1 MYGKYR
7 KWFLPA
13 LLASLFGCQQAE
25 TVSPS
30 ETDATREP
38 ASLVLT
44 TDISALITPSGTR
57 TINADD
63 NTIHHVTLFLIDY
76 LEDRLVAYRNIYPD
90 PKATLYSYND
100 VDTENGFVD
109 EATGQIDPD
118 LTSGKII
125 RVTFDYN
132 SPKHG
137 PAERLTRGTYVLLAV
152 ANFSESDQ
160 FGQSGIAAQI
170 QALIEEFRQ
179 NSDVGLGNFKANYAH
194 FYDLTLKIPDV
205 IENGVSYSPYVRP
218 GDVSIPLSTT
228 QYLHL
233 ISGQNRSSAE
243 LKHTCARVRV
253 DVCNYSDQPLT
264 INDLQ
269 MSNNF
274 TQSNCY
280 LFSRLDH
287 TENYAIENNHR
298 GKGAPV
304 TSSSNALIP
313 FQEGQVLTQ
322 KMGVTTIFD
331 GLIYESRDEVNNYT
345 YTIDVSY
352 GQEDLTRYV
361 LKNNGQPVTSLL
373 EMQNMGPYFLIRH
386 KSGGFLYVKGDQP
399 YATTDSSL
407 TPETV
412 LDNCEGNNNY
422 YNYVWELENAS
433 NGQYYLRNVQ
443 TEDYIGRITSI
454 DGTRLNMVG
463 KEIQTSAAD
472 IFTVRAIASYESGQN
487 RNYFAFRSHYYYN
500 YYNQAYI
507 NVWQGNSDIIAAWSS
522 ADNGSMFDLY
532 PVSRITGLGTR
543 EEVILRTIDKTSG
556 VVSDVHEIQRNDFIR
571 VLVEVS
577 YNPDKGHFEFVVNG
591 WNTIDG
597 EITFN

>member
-57 TINADD
+57 TIDADD

-109 EATGQIDPD
+109 EATGQINPD

-125 RVTFDYN
+125 RVTFNYN

-205 IENGVSYSPYVRP
+205 IENGASYSPYVRP

-322 KMGVTTIFD
+322 NMGVTTIFD

-361 LKNNGQPVTSLL
+361 LKNNGQPISSWSDLQT
-373 EMQNMGPYFLIRH
+373 QGPYFLLKRSDGNSYLYTEND
-386 KSGGFLYVKGDQP
+386 KVYASSGDNTPQQILDQC
-399 YATTDSSL
+399 AAQ
-407 TPETV
+407 
-412 LDNCEGNNNY
+412 NY
-422 YNYVWELENAS
+422 SYSYVWKLEWAN
-433 NGQYYLRNVQ
+433 NGLSYYLRNVF
-443 TEDYIGRITSI
+443 TGKYINRIEISDSSNEEDRLIMV
-454 DGTRLNMVG
+454 DGTGLDNSYTVNLNG
-463 KEIQTSAAD
+463 GYFLFSSDYYQDRYSA
-472 IFTVRAIASYESGQN
+472 N
-487 RNYFAFRSHYYYN
+487 
-500 YYNQAYI
+500 AYI
-507 NVWQGNSDIIAAWSS
+507 NIRADQSNMPVVGWYGNGEWSQF
-522 ADNGSMFDLY
+522 ALY
-532 PVSRITGLGTR
+532 PLEEVTGLGTR
-543 EEVILRTIDKTSG
+543 EEVVLRTIDKTSG

>member
-57 TINADD
+57 TIDADD

-109 EATGQIDPD
+109 EATGQINPD

-218 GDVSIPLSTT
+218 GDVSIPLTTT

-233 ISGQNRSSAE
+233 ISGQNRNSAE

-304 TSSSNALIP
+304 TSSSNALISFP
-313 FQEGQVLTQ
+313 QGLELTQ

-331 GLIYESRDEVNNYT
+331 GLIYESRDETNNYT

-352 GQEDLTRYV
+352 GQEDLTRYE
-361 LKNNGQPVTSLL
+361 LKNNGQPITRWSEL
-373 EMQNMGPYFLIRH
+373 QNEGPYFLLKRSDGNSYLYTEND
-386 KSGGFLYVKGDQP
+386 KVYASSGDNTPQQILDQC
-399 YATTDSSL
+399 AAQ
-407 TPETV
+407 
-412 LDNCEGNNNY
+412 NY
-422 YNYVWELENAS
+422 SYSYVWKLEWAN
-433 NGQYYLRNVQ
+433 NGLSYYLRNVF
-443 TEDYIGRITSI
+443 TGKYINRIEISDSSNEEDRLIMV
-454 DGTRLNMVG
+454 DGTGLDNSYTVNLNG
-463 KEIQTSAAD
+463 
-472 IFTVRAIASYESGQN
+472 G
-487 RNYFAFRSHYYYN
+487 YFLFSSDYYQDHN
-500 YYNQAYI
+500 NNNAYI
-507 NVWQGNSDIIAAWSS
+507 NIRADQSNMPVVGWYGNGEWSQF
-522 ADNGSMFDLY
+522 ALY
-532 PVSRITGLGTR
+532 PLEEVTGLGTR
-543 EEVILRTIDKTSG
+543 EEVVLRTIDKTSG

>member
-1 MYGKYR
+1 MYGKHI
-7 KWFLPA
+7 KWFTSA
-13 LLASLFGCQQAE
+13 LVLASLIGCRQAE
-25 TVSPS
+25 TASPT
-30 ETDATREP
+30 ETDAAREP

-57 TINADD
+57 TIDADD
-63 NTIHHVTLFLIDY
+63 NTIRHVTLFLIDY

-90 PKATLYSYND
+90 TQAALHSYND
-100 VDTENGFVD
+100 IDLKNGFVD
-109 EATGQIDPD
+109 ETTGEIDPD
-118 LTSGKII
+118 LTSGKTI
-125 RVTFDYN
+125 RVTFDFN

-137 PAERLTRGTYVLLAV
+137 SAERLTRGTYVMLAV

-160 FGQSGIAAQI
+160 FGQTGIAAQI
-170 QALIEEFRQ
+170 QSLIEEFEQ

-194 FYDLTLKIPDV
+194 FYDLTLKIPD
-205 IENGVSYSPYVRP
+205 ETQNGASYAPYVRP
-218 GDVSIPLSTT
+218 GNVSIPLSTT

-264 INDLQ
+264 INSLQ

-287 TENYAIENNHR
+287 TENYAIENDYR

-304 TSSSNALIP
+304 TTSSNALIP
-313 FQEGQVLTQ
+313 FQAARQLTRE
-322 KMGVTTIFD
+322 MGATTIFD
-331 GLIYESRDEVNNYT
+331 GLIYESRDEANNYT

-352 GQEDLTRYV
+352 GQKDLKRYE
-361 LKNNGQPVTSLL
+361 LTNNGQPVTSLT

-386 KSGGFLYVKGDQP
+386 KSGGFLYVKDDQP

-412 LDNCEGNNNY
+412 LNNCEGNNYY
-422 YNYVWELENAS
+422 YNYVWELEYAY
-433 NGQYYLRNVQ
+433 NGQYYLHNVQ

-454 DGTRLNMVG
+454 DGTRLRMVG
-463 KEIQTSAAD
+463 KESQSSAAD
-472 IFTVRAIASYESGQN
+472 IFTVQGISSYESGQY
-487 RNYFAFRSHYYYN
+487 RTYFAFRSYY

-522 ADNGSMFDLY
+522 ADNGSMFALY
-532 PVSRITGLGTR
+532 PVTRVTGLGTR
-543 EEVILRTIDKTSG
+543 EEVVLRTIDKTSG

-577 YNPDKGHFEFVVNG
+577 YNPDKGDFEFVVND
-591 WNTIDG
+591 WKTVDG